1 LKVKTTT
8 LITAWSTSQLLEVA
22 ELNSELTPNSLLAEV
37 RVSLEEI
44 MDRFGHSDDQITK
57 NVYLHVNQ
65 EIKKEASHEFSELM
79 RSFFFSGIGRQITS
93 CRP

>member
-1 LKVKTTT
+1 MKVKTTT

-44 MDRFGHSDDQITK
+44 MDRLGLYDDQITK
-57 NVYLHVNQ
+57 NAYLHITQ
-65 EIKKEASHEFSELM
+65 EMKKEASQKFSELM
-79 RSFFFSGIGRQITS
+79 RSLD
-93 CRP
+93 